1 MQRAEKKLG
10 LVTKIPQSGYKSST
24 KSRSKDN
31 YSNNTGI
38 TKEKIE
44 NLVKDI
50 MASSQSQPVSQ
61 TISSK
66 SQENQITLSQDEFKK
81 IIAGL
86 SGEEYDYDP
95 VEDLRLQFEQLDI
108 NQAKLA
114 RIIHAVLKSSR
125 KCSKCDKTGHNSC
138 NCPK

>member
-1 MQRAEKKLG
+1 FEILEQIKMQRAEKKLG
-10 LVTKIPQSGYKSST
+10 LVTKISQSGYKSST
-24 KSRSKDN
+24 KSCGKDN
-31 YSNNTGI
+31 YSNNTGM
-38 TKEKIE
+38 TKEEIE

-86 SGEEYDYDP
+86 KGTITKG
-95 VEDLRLQFEQLDI
+95 QQT
-108 NQAKLA
+108 
-114 RIIHAVLKSSR
+114 LK
-125 KCSKCDKTGHNSC
+125 KPPDQGNKKQMNLL
-138 NCPK
+138 